1 MVSKPLW
8 PFPANLG
15 GSGAALANSGKSRW
29 FRAALAP
36 FWRISLVAG
45 AALARPARLGG
56 CSAVMAALAALGA
69 PSVPE
74 IFATME
80 EGPIPGGP
88 EPGEAWLE
96 SHGRNLGHFVNG
108 TWLRPERRESLEC
121 REATAGVVAL
131 VLAGPCSLS
140 PWCPCRHGVATVSPR
155 CPHGVPVPPGVVAL
169 VLAGPSPLWPLP
181 RNVGGLGAALA
192 TSGESQWFLNA
203 ALATSAQSWWFRSRS
218 SHFR

>member
-121 REATAGVVAL
+121 REATAGVA
-131 VLAGPCSLS
+131 
-140 PWCPCRHGVATVSPR
+140 
-155 CPHGVPVPPGVVAL
+155 GVPRAQPRTLRERDLAETREEREPRVP
-169 VLAGPSPLWPLP
+169 
-181 RNVGGLGAALA
+181 
-192 TSGESQWFLNA
+192 
-203 ALATSAQSWWFRSRS
+203 
-218 SHFR
+218 